1 MIEFREAKR
10 EDCRQ
15 IAELY
20 RLSSDGLADY
30 IWTKL
35 AMPSEDILDVGER
48 CYERE
53 DGVFSY
59 KNCSIVE
66 VDGVIAGMMV
76 AFPIVSG
83 ERAADEK
90 VNEDPVL
97 APYSRLEEENS
108 YYICGVAL
116 FSEYRGKGL
125 GHQFM
130 ALAKQQ
136 AMLRKLNKLS
146 LVVFENNINAIRIDK
161 GLGYKEIKRE
171 KIVEHPMINHA
182 GYAMLMVKTLY
193 KSIDK

>member
-10 EDCRQ
+10 EDCRT

-20 RLSSDGLADY
+20 SISSEGVANY

-35 AMPSEDILDVGER
+35 AMPGEKILDVGER
-48 CYERE
+48 RYERE
-53 DGVFSY
+53 DAVLSY
-59 KNCSIVE
+59 TNCTIVE
-66 VDGVIAGMMV
+66 VDGVIAGMMM

-83 ERAADEK
+83 ERATAEEVDD
-90 VNEDPVL
+90 DPVL

-116 FSEYRGKGL
+116 YPEYRNRGL

-136 AMLRKLNKLS
+136 AILKGLSKLS
-146 LVVFENNINAIRIDK
+146 LVVFENNKNATGIYK
-161 GLGYKEIKRE
+161 NLGYKEIKRE
-171 KIVEHPMINHA
+171 KIIEHPMINHTGDA
-182 GYAMLMVKTLY
+182 ILMVKNLY
-193 KSIDK
+193 NSVDE